1 VLQRLAALGKRCV
14 RQNYRRE
21 FDVNTFQSIGVA
33 VLLAAPILLTS
44 AFASP
49 KGDLET
55 AMSYDGLQKISVKGI
70 DLAYARPGATLAGY
84 SRVMLEPVDVAFHKD
99 WNPTKAQSRLKL
111 SAEERENIKTGVAKI
126 VYDEF
131 VKALQSKSGYQIVSE
146 VGPDVLR
153 VKAHIVNLFVNAP
166 DTKTAVPTRTFTVS
180 GGEMTIF
187 VELFDSETGEIL
199 ARIADRRAARRASKV
214 TLTNSVVNADEA
226 RSIASEWARIL
237 RDSLDR
243 AHAIRK

>member
-1 VLQRLAALGKRCV
+1 
-14 RQNYRRE
+14 
-21 FDVNTFQSIGVA
+21 VNTFKSIGVA
-33 VLLAAPILLTS
+33 VLLAVPILLTS

-99 WNPTKAQSRLKL
+99 WNPTKARSRLKL

-166 DTKTAVPTRTFTVS
+166 DT
-180 GGEMTIF
+180 IF
-187 VELFDSETGEIL
+187 VELFYSETGEIL
-199 ARIADRRAARRASKV
+199 ARIADRRAARRAGKV
-214 TLTNSVVNADEA
+214 RLTNSVVNADEA

-237 RDSLDR
+237 RDALDR
-243 AHAIRK
+243 AHAIGK